1 MPAVR
6 LDKYIAEN
14 TPYSRTDAKR
24 LIKQRRIRLGDELAL
39 SASQKIDDAIAVY
52 IDGHIVEPVG
62 LMYLMMHKPQG
73 YVCATEDAEHPTVM
87 DIVSERSRFIGS
99 DSNYQRIRAAKL
111 QIVGRLDR
119 DTTGLLL
126 LTNDGDWNHR
136 ISSPR
141 HDCDKSYVA
150 ELDATLNENICAQF
164 AEGIRL
170 RNEDK
175 ATLPAKLE
183 ILSSKRARV
192 TIREGR
198 YHQVKRMFAAC
209 GNKVVKLHR
218 ERIGKLTLDDSLAQ
232 GNFRL
237 LSADETV

>member
-1 MPAVR
+1 MR

-14 TPYSRTDAKR
+14 TTYSRTDAKR
-24 LIKQRRIRLGDELAL
+24 FIKQQRIRVGDELAL
-39 SASQKIDDAIAVY
+39 SAAQKLDNGVAVY
-52 IDGHIVEPVG
+52 IDEHIIEPVG
-62 LMYLMMHKPQG
+62 LVYLMMHKPQG
-73 YVCATEDAEHPTVM
+73 YVCATEDAEHPTVI
-87 DIVSERSRFIGS
+87 DLVSERSRFIGS

-136 ISSPR
+136 TSSPR

-150 ELDATLNENICAQF
+150 ELDATLNESICAQF
-164 AEGIRL
+164 AEGIHL

-175 ATLPAKLE
+175 TTLPAKLE
-183 ILSSKRARV
+183 ILSSKCARV
-192 TIREGR
+192 TIHEGR

-209 GNKVVKLHR
+209 GNRVVNLHR
-218 ERIGKLTLDDSLAQ
+218 ERIGKLTLDDSLAL